1 MLMIISSG
9 NGPEECEKGVYE
21 YFKYLKKEFTKYNI
35 EYKYIESENGNKP
48 KTFKSVVLQIKEN
61 TKFTNIYTGTIL
73 WINESIYRKNHRR
86 KNWYIKSV
94 LIKENEFLNKSISK
108 KTTEITT
115 MRSSGNGGQN
125 VNKLETAVRIKHIP
139 TGISIV
145 SREERTQY
153 ANKKAAVKKLEEKL
167 TNMEIYHQ
175 KEEEMKIWSVKNEI
189 ERGNPDLIFEG
200 DKFRRIK

>member
-9 NGPEECEKGVYE
+9 NGPDECEKAVYE
-21 YFKYLKKEFTKYNI
+21 YFKYLEKEFAKHSI
-35 EYKYIESENGNKP
+35 EYKYIESETGNKP
-48 KTFKSVVLQIKEN
+48 KTFRSVVLQIKEN

-73 WINESIYRKNHRR
+73 WINESIYRKNYRR

>member
-1 MLMIISSG
+1 MLLIISSG
-9 NGPEECEKGVYE
+9 SGPGECERAVYE
-21 YFKYLKKEFTKYNI
+21 YFKYLEKEFDKYGVEC
-35 EYKYIESENGNKP
+35 EYVKSETGNMP
-48 KTFKSVVLQIKEN
+48 ETYKSVVLKIKEN
-61 TKFTNIYTGTIL
+61 TEIADRYTGTVL
-73 WINESIYRKNHRR
+73 WINESSYRKNHRR

-94 LIKENEFLNKSISK
+94 LVRGNELLDKKISK
-108 KTTEITT
+108 NTIEIKT

-153 ANKKAAVKKLEEKL
+153 SNKKSALKKLEEKL
-167 TNMEIYHQ
+167 NDMEACCLNKQ
-175 KEEEMKIWSVKNEI
+175 EFKIRSAKNEI
-189 ERGNPDLIFEG
+189 ERGNPDLVFSG

>member
-9 NGPEECEKGVYE
+9 NGPEECEKAVYE
-21 YFKYLKKEFTKYNI
+21 YLKYMKKEIANLGIKY
-35 EYKYIESENGNKP
+35 KCTESDSGNKP
-48 KTFKSVVLQIKEN
+48 ETYKSVILKTEEN
-61 TKFTNIYTGTIL
+61 IEILNEYTGTVL
-73 WINESIYRKNHRR
+73 WINESCYRKNHKR

-94 LIKENEFLNKSISK
+94 LIDENEAVNKNISK
-108 KTTEITT
+108 DTIEVKT

-153 ANKKAAVKKLEEKL
+153 SNKKTAVKKLEEQLNNLEAHSLDK
-167 TNMEIYHQ
+167 
-175 KEEEMKIWSVKNEI
+175 KELEIWSAKNGI
-189 ERGNPDLIFEG
+189 ERGNPDLVFRG
-200 DKFRRIK
+200 DKFRRVK

>member
-1 MLMIISSG
+1 M
-9 NGPEECEKGVYE
+9 
-21 YFKYLKKEFTKYNI
+21 KK
-35 EYKYIESENGNKP
+35 
-48 KTFKSVVLQIKEN
+48 Q
-61 TKFTNIYTGTIL
+61 
-73 WINESIYRKNHRR
+73 R

-175 KEEEMKIWSVKNEI
+175 KEEEMKIWSVKKEI

>member
-1 MLMIISSG
+1 MLLIISSG
-9 NGPEECEKGVYE
+9 NGPEECEKAVYE
-21 YFKYLKKEFTKYNI
+21 YYAYLKREFKESCTKY
-35 EYKYIESENGNKP
+35 KCVKSEDGNRAG
-48 KTFKSVVLQIKEN
+48 TYKSVILQTEEKTEN
-61 TKFTNIYTGTIL
+61 LNKYTGTIQ
-73 WINESIYRKNHRR
+73 WINESSYRKKHKR
-86 KNWYIKSV
+86 KNWYIKAV
-94 LIKENEFLNKSISK
+94 LIRENKTVDKNIK
-108 KTTEITT
+108 KDTIEIKT
-115 MRSSGNGGQN
+115 MRSGGNGGQN

>member
-1 MLMIISSG
+1 MIISSG
-9 NGPEECEKGVYE
+9 SGPEECEKTVYE
-21 YFKYLKKEFTKYNI
+21 YFKYLEKEFDKYSVKY
-35 EYKYIESENGNKP
+35 EYIKNETGSRPE
-48 KTFKSVVLQIKEN
+48 TCRSVVLKIKGN
-61 TKFTNIYTGTIL
+61 TEIADRCTGTVL
-73 WINESIYRKNHRR
+73 WINESSYRKNHKR

-94 LIKENEFLNKSISK
+94 LVRENELLDKKISK
-108 KTTEITT
+108 NTIEIKT

-153 ANKKAAVKKLEEKL
+153 SNKKSALKKLVEKL
-167 TNMEIYHQ
+167 NDIEVCCLNKQ
-175 KEEEMKIWSVKNEI
+175 EFKIRSAKNGI
-189 ERGNPDLIFEG
+189 ERGNPDLVFSG

>member
-1 MLMIISSG
+1 MIISSG
-9 NGPEECEKGVYE
+9 SGPEECEKAVYE
-21 YFKYLKKEFTKYNI
+21 YFKYLEKEFDKYDV
-35 EYKYIESENGNKP
+35 EYEYVKNETGNRAE
-48 KTFKSVVLQIKEN
+48 TYRSVVLKIKGN
-61 TKFTNIYTGTIL
+61 TEIAERYTGTVL
-73 WINESIYRKNHRR
+73 WINESSYRKNHRR

-94 LIKENEFLNKSISK
+94 LVRGNELLDKKISK
-108 KTTEITT
+108 NTIEIKT

-153 ANKKAAVKKLEEKL
+153 SNKKSALKKIEEKL
-167 TNMEIYHQ
+167 NDMEACCLNKQ
-175 KEEEMKIWSVKNEI
+175 EFKIRSAKNEI
-189 ERGNPDLIFEG
+189 ERGNPDLVFSG

>member
-1 MLMIISSG
+1 MG
-9 NGPEECEKGVYE
+9 EELV
-21 YFKYLKKEFTKYNI
+21 
-35 EYKYIESENGNKP
+35 
-48 KTFKSVVLQIKEN
+48 
-61 TKFTNIYTGTIL
+61 
-73 WINESIYRKNHRR
+73 INEKLKISGDR
-86 KNWYIKSV
+86 
-94 LIKENEFLNKSISK
+94 LIVSAV
-108 KTTEITT
+108 
-115 MRSSGNGGQN
+115 RSSGPGGQN

-189 ERGNPDLIFEG
+189 ERGNPDLIFE
-200 DKFRRIK
+200 DQFILIELKFYLLFTFFPKNFIIIVYI

>member
-1 MLMIISSG
+1 
-9 NGPEECEKGVYE
+9 
-21 YFKYLKKEFTKYNI
+21 
-35 EYKYIESENGNKP
+35 
-48 KTFKSVVLQIKEN
+48 
-61 TKFTNIYTGTIL
+61 
-73 WINESIYRKNHRR
+73 
-86 KNWYIKSV
+86 
-94 LIKENEFLNKSISK
+94 
-108 KTTEITT
+108 